1 MFAPPTATFR
11 AAGPAPE
18 FHVKPIKGSW
28 QRAACGPHSP
38 RQAPSRLSGADSE
51 RVPQAPLGGVGAAG
65 SGAAAAVRPGGTRA
79 GSVRGWAPASQWGR
93 DGSWAPTRPLSRQ
106 SSRQD
111 WPRSPLP
118 PPPPLPLSLLAIT
131 VCEKMCLCGAC
142 CWSAR
147 YLLAA
152 QGTTRY
158 LVGIRWSPAQSPTHP
173 SSLPLPPP
181 PSLARSLERERKRAR
196 GREGGREGSGPPLLK
211 FHFFPGYE
219 RFKPRSWLLMPPT
232 PR

>member
-1 MFAPPTATFR
+1 MSSLSRAHGRGLPVVHTRHGRLRVDSAALTRSESLRRLLAASGPPAPAPPPLCVPVAPGPGPCE
-11 AAGPAPE
+11 AGPLRASGGGMEAGPLRGLC
-18 FHVKPIKGSW
+18 HGSPHARTG
-28 QRAACGPHSP
+28 RAV
-38 RQAPSRLSGADSE
+38 LS
-51 RVPQAPLGGVGAAG
+51 
-65 SGAAAAVRPGGTRA
+65 
-79 GSVRGWAPASQWGR
+79 
-93 DGSWAPTRPLSRQ
+93 
-106 SSRQD
+106 
-111 WPRSPLP
+111 
-118 PPPPLPLSLLAIT
+118 PLPLSLLAIT

-158 LVGIRWSPAQSPTHP
+158 LVGIRWSPAQSPSLP

>member
-65 SGAAAAVRPGGTRA
+65 SGAAAAVRPGGTR
-79 GSVRGWAPASQWGR
+79 
-93 DGSWAPTRPLSRQ
+93 
-106 SSRQD
+106 
-111 WPRSPLP
+111 PRSPHP

-158 LVGIRWSPAQSPTHP
+158 LVGIRWSPAQSPSLP
-173 SSLPLPPP
+173 SALPLPPP